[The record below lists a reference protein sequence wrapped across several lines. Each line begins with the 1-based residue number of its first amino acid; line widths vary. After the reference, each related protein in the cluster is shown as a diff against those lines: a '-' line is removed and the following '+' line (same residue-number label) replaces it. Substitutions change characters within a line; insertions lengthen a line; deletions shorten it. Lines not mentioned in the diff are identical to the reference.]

1 MSFYKTTQ
9 NGITTTTSFLI
20 AFETM
25 ANILTTTITILL
37 NLGGICSIPPQ
48 VNKSLSC
55 EANVT
60 SKCSRWSYC
69 ENDTCK
75 CFRNHNN
82 IFVCDKQ
89 GVRNFLLS
97 CYCLTYNDRLN
108 TTEVGYCF
116 YNCFYYGKFTDLS
129 GTYNAIPRNIS
140 QLDDALCGRYDRT
153 GILCGQCRNRKV
165 LPVYSYNMTCIHCSD
180 TGWLNLA
187 KYIAI
192 AYVPLTCFCLIIIIL
207 KINIPTSSI
216 QGYVLT
222 CQIISSPVLLR
233 TFVQNLGNEY
243 FKSIYTAM
251 FPISVVFG
259 IWNFD
264 FLRMIDFKICF
275 KISPLT
281 VFTLDLF
288 IALFPLLLIPLSYF
302 IANLYWNNNKVV
314 VLAAYPFK
322 KIVGFLKIKYNYKRT
337 TAHSFSTFIYL
348 SHIKFLS
355 VCYDLL
361 SPVQVC
367 DTANNTTCRWAV
379 FYDASIPYFS
389 KKHIFYAV
397 PAIVVLVTLVWTPIV
412 LLLLNSCRMW
422 HKCLNVL
429 PVQWKVSFYVIMDSF
444 QGCYKDGTEPGTRD
458 CRWFSAM
465 HFIILN
471 VLYLR
476 TFILPQ
482 TGNAYFSIIL
492 VLTAILFITQDPY
505 KSQFKTHSES
515 VVINLLLLASVSSSF
530 RLRDYYNY
538 DHAIVAIGFILFVF
552 QHVHLL
558 RIFITEFCFRNFKY
572 CY

>member
-1 MSFYKTTQ
+1 MTKELSA
-9 NGITTTTSFLI
+9 LI
-20 AFETM
+20 AFQTM
-25 ANILTTTITILL
+25 TTTGVYLFLIITV
-37 NLGGICSIPPQ
+37 NMESIFSVPQ
-48 VNKSLSC
+48 VNNRLSC

-75 CFRNHNN
+75 CFRNHND
-82 IFVCDKQ
+82 IFICDKQ

-116 YNCFYYGKFTDLS
+116 YNCYYYGKFTDLS

-153 GILCGQCRNRKV
+153 GILCGQCRNRKS
-165 LPVYSYNMTCIHCSD
+165 LPVYSYNLSCIHCSD
-180 TGWLNLA
+180 TVWLNLA
-187 KYIAI
+187 KYIAV

-233 TFVQNLGNEY
+233 AVIQNLGNEY
-243 FKSIYTAM
+243 FKSTYSAI
-251 FPISVVFG
+251 FPISIVYGV
-259 IWNFD
+259 WNFD
-264 FLRMIDFKICF
+264 FLRLVNFKICF
-275 KISPLT
+275 KISPLA
-281 VFTLDLF
+281 VLTLDLF

-314 VLAAYPFK
+314 VPAVYPFK
-322 KIVGFLKIKYNYKRT
+322 KLFGFLKIKYTYKRAT
-337 TAHSFSTFIYL
+337 VHSFSTFIYL

-367 DTANNTTCRWAV
+367 DTANDTTCRWAV
-379 FYDASIPYFS
+379 FYDASISYFS
-389 KKHIFYAV
+389 KKHIFFAV
-397 PAIVVLVTLVWTPIV
+397 PAIAVLVTLVWTPIV
-412 LLLLNSCRMW
+412 LLLLNSCSMW

-429 PVQWKVSFYVIMDSF
+429 PVQWKVSLHVIMDSF

-465 HFIILN
+465 YFIILN
-471 VLYLR
+471 VLYLLSTLILLR
-476 TFILPQ
+476 TL
-482 TGNAYFSIIL
+482 AEYVSIFL
-492 VLTAILFITQDPY
+492 VLTAILFISQDPY
-505 KSQFKTHSES
+505 KSQFKTHIES
-515 VVINLLLLASVSSSF
+515 IVINLLLLSSFFASF
-530 RLRDYYNY
+530 RLADYHNK
-538 DHAIVAIGFILFVF
+538 DHASVVIGFILFLF

-558 RIFITEFCFRNFKY
+558 RIIFIKV
-572 CY
+572 

>member
-1 MSFYKTTQ
+1 MTKELSA
-9 NGITTTTSFLI
+9 LI
-20 AFETM
+20 AFQTM
-25 ANILTTTITILL
+25 ATTGVYLL
-37 NLGGICSIPPQ
+37 LIMTVNLESIISVPQ
-48 VNKSLSC
+48 VNKSFSC

-75 CFRNHNN
+75 CFRNHND
-82 IFVCDKQ
+82 IFICDKQ

-108 TTEVGYCF
+108 TTEVGYCY
-116 YNCFYYGKFTDLS
+116 YNCYYSGKFTDLS

-165 LPVYSYNMTCIHCSD
+165 LPVYSYNMSCFHCSD

-222 CQIISSPVLLR
+222 CQIISTPIILR
-233 TFVQNLGNEY
+233 AVIQNLGNEY
-243 FKSIYTAM
+243 FKPAYSAI
-251 FPISVVFG
+251 FPISIVYGV
-259 IWNFD
+259 WNFD
-264 FLRMIDFKICF
+264 FFRMIDFKICF

-281 VFTLDLF
+281 VLALDLF

-314 VLAAYPFK
+314 VLAVYPFK
-322 KIVGFLKIKYNYKRT
+322 KIVGFLKIKYNYKRAT
-337 TAHSFSTFIYL
+337 VHSFSTFIYL

-361 SPVQVC
+361 SPVQLC

-379 FYDASIPYFS
+379 LYDSSIPYFS

-412 LLLLNSCRMW
+412 LLLLNSCSMW

-429 PVQWKVSFYVIMDSF
+429 PVQWKVSLHVIMDTF

-471 VLYLR
+471 VSYALSRLILLR
-476 TFILPQ
+476 TLIE
-482 TGNAYFSIIL
+482 YEIIFL

-505 KSQFKTHSES
+505 KSQFKIHSES
-515 VVINLLLLASVSSSF
+515 VVINLLLLSSFFASV
-530 RLRDYYNY
+530 RLTDYNNKN
-538 DHAIVAIGFILFVF
+538 DALVVICVNLFVI

-558 RIFITEFCFRNFKY
+558 RIFIKAY
-572 CY
+572 CYQKLNICNY

>member
-1 MSFYKTTQ
+1 M
-9 NGITTTTSFLI
+9 TSISI
-20 AFETM
+20 AFERM
-25 ANILTTTITILL
+25 ATINCFLTTITTILF
-37 NLGGICSIPPQ
+37 NLEGIISLQQ

-69 ENDTCK
+69 ENNTCK
-75 CFRNHNN
+75 CFRNHND
-82 IFVCDKQ
+82 IFICDKQ
-89 GVRNFLLS
+89 GVRKFLLS

-116 YNCFYYGKFTDLS
+116 YNCYYFGKLTDLS

-153 GILCGQCRNRKV
+153 GILCGQCRNTKV
-165 LPVYSYNMTCIHCSD
+165 LPVYSYNMSCIHCSD
-180 TGWLNLA
+180 TVWLNLA

-222 CQIISSPVLLR
+222 CQIISSPLLLR
-233 TFVQNLGNEY
+233 TFIQHLGNEY
-243 FKSIYTAM
+243 FKSTYSAI
-251 FPISVVFG
+251 FPISIVYGV
-259 IWNFD
+259 WNFD
-264 FLRMIDFKICF
+264 FFRLIDFQICF
-275 KISPLT
+275 KISPLA
-281 VFTLDLF
+281 VLTLDLF

-302 IANLYWNNNKVV
+302 ITNLYWNNNKVV
-314 VLAAYPFK
+314 VLAVHPFK
-322 KIVGFLKIKYNYKRT
+322 KVFGFLKIKYNYKRT
-337 TAHSFSTFIYL
+337 TAHSFCTFIYL

-355 VCYDLL
+355 VCCDLL
-361 SPVQVC
+361 YPVHVC

-412 LLLLNSCRMW
+412 LLLLNSCSMW

-429 PVQWKVSFYVIMDSF
+429 PVQWKVSLHVIMDSF

-465 HFIILN
+465 HFIFLN
-471 VLYLR
+471 VSYVLSILILLETVNEYL
-476 TFILPQ
+476 
-482 TGNAYFSIIL
+482 SIFL

-515 VVINLLLLASVSSSF
+515 IVINLLLMSAFFASF
-530 RLRDYYNY
+530 RLTDYNKY
-538 DHAIVAIGFILFVF
+538 HAPVVICFILFVL

-558 RIFITEFCFRNFKY
+558 KIFIGLLLSKL
-572 CY
+572 

>member
-1 MSFYKTTQ
+1 MSC
-9 NGITTTTSFLI
+9 N
-20 AFETM
+20 
-25 ANILTTTITILL
+25 
-37 NLGGICSIPPQ
+37 
-48 VNKSLSC
+48 
-55 EANVT
+55 
-60 SKCSRWSYC
+60 
-69 ENDTCK
+69 
-75 CFRNHNN
+75 
-82 IFVCDKQ
+82 
-89 GVRNFLLS
+89 
-97 CYCLTYNDRLN
+97 CLTYNDRLN

-116 YNCFYYGKFTDLS
+116 YNCYYYGKLTDLS

-165 LPVYSYNMTCIHCSD
+165 LPVYSYNMSCIHCSD

-187 KYIAI
+187 KYIAV
-192 AYVPLTCFCLIIIIL
+192 AYVPLTCFRLIIIIL

-222 CQIISSPVLLR
+222 CQMISTPVLLR
-233 TFVQNLGNEY
+233 AIIQNLGNEY
-243 FKSIYTAM
+243 FKSTYSAI
-251 FPISVVFG
+251 FPISIVFG

-275 KISPLT
+275 KISPLA
-281 VFTLDLF
+281 VLTLDLV

-302 IANLYWNNNKVV
+302 IANLYWNNNKLV

-322 KIVGFLKIKYNYKRT
+322 KIVGFLKIKYTYKRT
-337 TAHSFSTFIYL
+337 TVHSFSTFIYL

-379 FYDASIPYFS
+379 FYDASIPYFI

-412 LLLLNSCRMW
+412 LLLLNSCSMW

-429 PVQWKVSFYVIMDSF
+429 PVQWKVSLHVIMDSF

-458 CRWFSAM
+458 CQWFSAM

-471 VLYLR
+471 VLYALNRLILLR
-476 TFILPQ
+476 TL
-482 TGNAYFSIIL
+482 TEYLSIFL
-492 VLTAILFITQDPY
+492 VLTAILFIAQDPY

-515 VVINLLLLASVSSSF
+515 IVINLLLLSSLFGSF
-530 RLRDYYNY
+530 RLADYQNK
-538 DHAIVAIGFILFVF
+538 DHASVVIAFILFLF
-552 QHVHLL
+552 QHVHLI
-558 RIFITEFCFRNFKY
+558 RINFIKAYCYRNFNI
-572 CY
+572 CNQ